1 MGHPGLISH
10 ASASPRLCSLS
21 TSPSRS
27 PLSSASNCSSAS
39 TRIAFLTTF
48 GNTCA
53 PSTTPSVPASSTA
66 TTPPPPI
73 STSSKGLT
81 EGGRLCPPPLGLDIA
96 DLVTTRSLQRS
107 VHYITLPP
115 PDPAYFT
122 AVLLYVDDFALLAS
136 YRAELLALM
145 QLTLVRKQL
154 PPLSVPGLG
163 FPGRASA
170 SPRRRRLNAGG
181 GEPGCCSSVHCA
193 LARGAV
199 LCRHPALKG
208 SCAVEAC
215 WVFGPK
221 DAAHTHTHTHTHTHR
236 RGARRSRV
244 DDTIRRP
251 ARNQRS
257 YAQPPAQAS
266 PARSA
271 PTHVGFSVHKR

>member
-27 PLSSASNCSSAS
+27 PLSSASNCSTAY

-48 GNTCA
+48 GNSIRACVLHGHNTPTTYINILERTHRRRPPVS
-53 PSTTPSVPASSTA
+53 PSY
-66 TTPPPPI
+66 
-73 STSSKGLT
+73 
-81 EGGRLCPPPLGLDIA
+81 LGLDIA

-199 LCRHPALKG
+199 RCRHPALKG

-215 WVFGPK
+215 
-221 DAAHTHTHTHTHTHR
+221 
-236 RGARRSRV
+236 
-244 DDTIRRP
+244 
-251 ARNQRS
+251 
-257 YAQPPAQAS
+257 
-266 PARSA
+266 
-271 PTHVGFSVHKR
+271 